1 MSSHTHPG
9 IVLLQVVRYHRSG
22 DPLLVSE
29 EGIPSAS
36 DVPKCECGAARIFEF
51 QVMCVCECMNVCVC
65 VCECMNVCVCLSVY
79 ACVFVDTQRT
89 YITHYEHITG
99 CHVYM

>member
-1 MSSHTHPG
+1 MVLGVGRWVVALVVGRYYCDIHTHTFMSSHTHPG

-51 QVMCVCECMNVCVC
+51 QVMCVCMCVSVCVC
-65 VCECMNVCVCLSVY
+65 MCV
-79 ACVFVDTQRT
+79 
-89 YITHYEHITG
+89 
-99 CHVYM
+99 